1 MTITLYEKKDRIAY
15 ITLNRPEVLNAENNQ
30 VKRELAEI
38 FRDFQDD
45 PDVWIGIVS
54 GAGTRGF
61 CAGSDIKEM
70 AELANSG
77 GDPFASLEP
86 EPLQEGLMDVWK
98 PLIAAT
104 QGWCVGGGLELA
116 LVCDIRIATEDAR
129 FGLMEIRDG
138 WPATGGGTVRL
149 PNQIPFAV
157 AMEMILT
164 GETIDARRAYEVGLI
179 NQVVPSLEELMPAA
193 ERMAAR
199 ILECAP
205 LAVRYSKE
213 QSLRS
218 FSLPNYLGLP
228 LRKLGAME
236 ISNSADAR
244 EGVKA
249 FAEKRKPGWQGK

>member
-70 AELANSG
+70 VELAKSG
-77 GDPFASLEP
+77 ADPFASAEP

-98 PLIAAT
+98 PLIAAV

-129 FGLMEIRDG
+129 FGLMEPRDG
-138 WPATGGGTVRL
+138 WTAGGGGTIRL

-157 AMEMILT
+157 AMEIILT
-164 GETIDARRAYEVGLI
+164 GDTIDARRAYEVGLI

-193 ERMAAR
+193 ERMAER
-199 ILECAP
+199 ILACAP

-213 QSLRS
+213 QAWRS
-218 FSLPNYLGLP
+218 FNLPNYLGLP

-236 ISNSADAR
+236 IGNSTDAR
-244 EGVKA
+244 EGAKA
-249 FAEKRKPGWQGK
+249 FAEKRKPNWQGK